1 MADYDVFNG
10 DADGICALLQ
20 LRLAE
25 PRDAALITGVKRDI
39 SLLKQVDAT
48 SGDRVTV
55 LDISMDKNNAAL
67 LATLEKGASVIYFD
81 HHFPGDIPEHNNLTA
96 NIDTAAEICTGLL
109 VNHYLNNRHLPWA
122 VTAAFG
128 DNLHQAAIAA
138 ARPLSLSNE
147 QLTQLEELG
156 TLLNYNGYGATV
168 DDLFFAPDE
177 LFKKLLPYTDP
188 FEFISSDK
196 TFDTLKKGFESDMAN
211 AKAIKPDLVTNDCA
225 LFSFPEQS
233 WSRRV
238 GGVYGN
244 ELARDYPDR
253 AHALLS
259 AISADSYQVSVRAP
273 LNRREGADELCRKFD
288 TGGGRKAAAGINHLP
303 KSEVSRFSDEFEKQF
318 ATSA

>member
-25 PRDAALITGVKRDI
+25 PRDSTLITGVKRDI
-39 SLLKQVDAT
+39 SLLEKVDVQ
-48 SGDRVTV
+48 SDDRITV
-55 LDISMDKNNAAL
+55 LDISMDKNSTAL
-67 LATLEKGASVIYFD
+67 KHALEKGATVIYFD
-81 HHFPGDIPEHNNLTA
+81 HHYPGEIPDHPNLEA
-96 NIDTAAEICTGLL
+96 HIDPAAEVCTGLL
-109 VNHYLNNRHLPWA
+109 VNQYLNNQHLPWA

-128 DNLHQAAIAA
+128 DNLHQAATSAA
-138 ARPLSLSNE
+138 QPLKLNDA
-147 QLTQLEELG
+147 QLQQLEELG

-168 DDLFFAPDE
+168 DDLFFTPDD
-177 LFKKLLPYTDP
+177 LFKRLLPYSDP
-188 FEFISSDK
+188 FEFINNDT
-196 TFDTLKKGFESDMAN
+196 TFAKLKAGFEDDMAK
-211 AKAIKPDLVTNDCA
+211 AKATEPQLVTADCA
-225 LFSFPEQS
+225 MYKFPQDS

-244 ELARDYPDR
+244 ELARDNPDR

-259 AISADSYQVSVRAP
+259 AISANSYQVSVRAP

-303 KSEVSRFSDEFEKQF
+303 EDQVDRFMTEFQSQF
-318 ATSA
+318 STD

>member
-20 LRLAE
+20 LSLAE
-25 PRDAALITGVKRDI
+25 PREATLITGVKRDI
-39 SLLKQVDAT
+39 NLLAKFDAAA
-48 SGDRVTV
+48 GDRLTV

-67 LATLEKGASVIYFD
+67 VAALERGAKVQYFD

-96 NIDTAAEICTGLL
+96 TIDTDAEVCTGLL
-109 VNHYLNNRHLPWA
+109 VNRHLNNQFLPWA

-128 DNLHQAAIAA
+128 DNLHSAAIAA
-138 ARPLSLSNE
+138 AGPL
-147 QLTQLEELG
+147 QLNDAQLAELDVLG

-168 DDLFFAPDE
+168 DDLFFAPDA
-177 LFKKLLPYTDP
+177 LFKALLPYPDP
-188 FEFISSDK
+188 FEFIKSDS
-196 TFDTLKKGFESDMAN
+196 TFAKLKEGYASDMAN
-211 AKAIKPDLVTNDCA
+211 AKAIDPHFASDDCA
-225 LFSFPEQS
+225 MFMFPQAS

-259 AISADSYQVSVRAP
+259 EIENNAYQVSVRAP
-273 LNRREGADELCRKFD
+273 INRREGADELCRQFA
-288 TGGGRKAAAGINHLP
+288 TGGGRKAAAGINQLP
-303 KSEVSRFSDEFEKQF
+303 EAEVDNFLQAFRTQF
-318 ATSA
+318 AI